1 MFTGIITD
9 IGEIV
14 AVERRGDLH
23 ARIRTDYD
31 VDTID
36 IGASIACSG
45 ACLTVVEK
53 GADWFAV
60 DISGETE
67 ARTTLSKWQTGTRI
81 NLERSLR
88 VGDELGG
95 HIVSGHVD
103 GIGEIKGITPV
114 GESCRIEI
122 SLPASIAKLVATKG
136 SVAADGISMTV
147 NGVTPDSFEVN
158 VIPHTQQYT
167 TLGGAKVGD
176 KVNLEVDMLARYVQR
191 LMDTE

>member
-14 AVERRGDLH
+14 GVERRGDLH
-23 ARIRTDYD
+23 ARIKTDYD
-31 VDTID
+31 TDTID

-53 GADWFAV
+53 GVDWFAV

-67 ARTTLSKWQTGTRI
+67 ARTTLSNWQTGTKI

-114 GESCRIEI
+114 GESRRIEI
-122 SLPASIAKLVATKG
+122 SLPAPVAKLVATKG
-136 SVAADGISMTV
+136 SVAVDGISMTV
-147 NGVTPDSFEVN
+147 NGVTPSTFEVN
-158 VIPHTQQYT
+158 VIPHTQQHT

-176 KVNLEVDMLARYVQR
+176 KVNLEVDMLARYVRR

>member
-14 AVERRGDLH
+14 GVERRGDLH
-23 ARIRTDYD
+23 ARIKTDYD
-31 VDTID
+31 TDTID

-67 ARTTLSKWQTGTRI
+67 ARTTLSKWQTGTKI

-103 GIGEIKGITPV
+103 GIGEIKAITPV
-114 GESCRIEI
+114 GDSRRIEI
-122 SLPASIAKLVATKG
+122 SLPAPIAKLVATKG
-136 SVAADGISMTV
+136 SVAVDGISMTV

-158 VIPHTQQYT
+158 VIPHTQQHT
-167 TLGGAKVGD
+167 TLGGAKAGD